1 MLGLGLIGAALL
13 AFGLAQ
19 FIHFEPPG
27 QKTGLHAR
35 ITGIYPYDARNHKPS
50 GAAKDHYR
58 TDEPF
63 AAVIDWSELPADL
76 LVGARWF
83 TGGFAIDAGG
93 VGPARAADLTGA
105 GIVPVNM
112 GADRFPPGRYQVVVE
127 RYAKGRPVEVIAR
140 SSVLVAGSR

>member
-1 MLGLGLIGAALL
+1 ALL
-13 AFGLAQ
+13 SIGLAQ

-27 QKTGLHAR
+27 QKSGLKAR
-35 ITGIYPYDARNHKPS
+35 ISGIYPYDVKNQRATGS
-50 GAAKDHYR
+50 AKDHFR

-63 AAVIDWSELPADL
+63 AAVVDWSSLPPDL

-93 VGPARAADLTGA
+93 VGPARAGELAGA

-127 RYAKGRPVEVIAR
+127 RFARGRPVEVIAR